1 MMAAINKKGYAK
13 ESFAVYPGGFGFSYS
28 YIYGGTDSVSGKVT
42 FGGTDS
48 GVFRNHYHIL
58 NCQLM
63 KVPAVPGSI
72 NQLMMVNSKVVGWND
87 KGSMDITVKPNV

>member
-1 MMAAINKKGYAK
+1 
-13 ESFAVYPGGFGFSYS
+13 
-28 YIYGGTDSVSGKVT
+28 
-42 FGGTDS
+42 
-48 GVFRNHYHIL
+48 
-58 NCQLM
+58 M